1 VRVDE
6 VPDPRPPTGS
16 ELLVRVAASSVNGTD
31 LGLARGGVPLGVLSR
46 APLVLGFDI
55 AGVVEACGPAVTGF
69 VPGDPVIALLGHG
82 GGGQAERVL
91 LPQSRAALAPSSLGP
106 VPAAALPLA
115 GLTALQALRGRAG
128 LHAREH
134 PRVLVV
140 GAAGGIGSFAVQL
153 AKVFGARVT
162 AVGSSDRAGFL
173 RDLGADEV
181 LDRHEPGLYAG
192 DRRWDVVLDAPSV
205 LTAAQARRT
214 VVGDGVVV
222 STQPLAPG
230 VLRGL
235 AARPLRRGGPRL
247 TAVATRARGHDLA
260 LLARLVDDGRLRV
273 PVDRVL
279 DLDDVV
285 EAHRHVAGGAVRGKV
300 VLTVAPG

>member
-1 VRVDE
+1 MDE

-192 DRRWDVVLDAPSV
+192 DRRWDVVLDAPTV
-205 LTAAQARRT
+205 LTPAQARRP

>member
-1 VRVDE
+1 MDE